1 MRFSRFSTA
10 ALAAFSFGAASANP
24 IAMPEQD
31 AAAKRGLV
39 GGLLGGGGGSQQG
52 GNGSASGLGLNL
64 LPEVTSKVE
73 GILGHVVGGL
83 VGGLTGG
90 IDLNAILNSGEAL
103 TVLTRVEGIVG
114 SVAAEGLH
122 AVDWASE
129 ITDGLLG
136 IKLTFGGDNDVLSGV
151 VDHAVD
157 IVGQVEPLLKG
168 VLGGTATATQLVQGL
183 SPVLGNVS
191 NIVSKLTGS
200 VVGGTVEEIESV
212 LKQVTGTGQGLVS
225 GVLSGSGGVL
235 KLVTSLLGQGSQL
248 LSLTGLV
255 TKGFAQ
261 KAAMAQLAG
270 PLSQALKFLQ
280 S

>member
-1 MRFSRFSTA
+1 MRFSGFSTA
-10 ALAAFSFGAASANP
+10 ALAAFSFGVASANP

-31 AAAKRGLV
+31 AGAKRDVV
-39 GGLLGGGGGSQQG
+39 GGLLGGGAGADS
-52 GNGSASGLGLNL
+52 GNGGASGLGLNL
-64 LPEVTSKVE
+64 LPEITSKVE

-83 VGGLTGG
+83 LGGVTGG

-114 SVAAEGLH
+114 SVASEGLH
-122 AVDWASE
+122 AVDWVSE

-168 VLGGTATATQLVQGL
+168 ILGGTASVTNIVKGL
-183 SPVLGNVS
+183 SPILGNVG

-200 VVGGTVEEIESV
+200 VVAGTTEEIESV
-212 LKQVTGTGQGLVS
+212 LKQVTGTVHGLVS
-225 GVLSGSGGVL
+225 GVLSGTGGLL
-235 KLVTSLLGQGSQL
+235 KLVTGLIGQGSQL

-255 TKGFAQ
+255 TKSFAQ
-261 KAAMAQLAG
+261 KAALADLVG
-270 PLSQALKFLQ
+270 PLSQTLKFLQ
-280 S
+280 L

>member
-1 MRFSRFSTA
+1 MRLT
-10 ALAAFSFGAASANP
+10 
-24 IAMPEQD
+24 
-31 AAAKRGLV
+31 
-39 GGLLGGGGGSQQG
+39 QQPH
-52 GNGSASGLGLNL
+52 S
-64 LPEVTSKVE
+64 
-73 GILGHVVGGL
+73 
-83 VGGLTGG
+83 
-90 IDLNAILNSGEAL
+90 DLNAILNSGEAL

-114 SVAAEGLH
+114 SVAADGLQ

-168 VLGGTATATQLVQGL
+168 VLGGTATATDLVQGL
-183 SPVLGNVS
+183 SPVLGNVG

-212 LKQVTGTGQGLVS
+212 LKQVTGTVQGLVS
-225 GVLSGSGGVL
+225 GVLSGSGGIL
-235 KLVTSLLGQGSQL
+235 KQVTGLLGQGSQL